1 MAKLKVT
8 ENELKKIIR
17 ESVEAVLNE
26 DFEGQWKPEPQPA
39 SPQVNA
45 PVETPDQVASR
56 NAAANTANSG
66 ALNAWNKLGTVGQI
80 KEIQKLAGIP
90 AAQCDGKI
98 GPQTLAK
105 VYIALAKG
113 KSGMSVDANALSNSN
128 FRPGR
133 AGKYTP
139 YQ

>member
-17 ESVEAVLNE
+17 ESVEKVLNE
-26 DFEGQWKPEPQPA
+26 DFEGQWKPEQPA
-39 SPQVNA
+39 APAVNT
-45 PVETPDQVASR
+45 PLETPDQVASR
-56 NAAANTANSG
+56 DAAANTANSG

-90 AAQCDGKI
+90 AAQCDGRI

-133 AGKYTP
+133 AGTYTP
-139 YQ
+139 R